1 MTLSALYSVF
11 NGTELLGKS
20 IKQILPHAEKVIVC
34 YQTVSNTGESDIHV
48 FDKCV
53 KAILAENIPLKR
65 VIFSPFT
72 PNLGVNTKQNER
84 DKHNKMLNL
93 ARLSGATHF
102 FMSACDH
109 FYDDKSIIYAK
120 KYIETTKTEATFTQ
134 MYTYFKHPT
143 WQLTPMETY
152 LMPFICELK
161 PETHFT
167 RRNQIG
173 VHVDPAL
180 YIANAETAH
189 IFAPTDAVMH
199 HYSMIRVDIRNK
211 FKSAASS
218 IRWTPE
224 QVRTFIDEFENYDI
238 KLNPGITYFQGRRIK
253 QVEDWFNLGSVA
265 TDC

>member
-1 MTLSALYSVF
+1 MKLSALYSVF

-20 IKQILPHAEKVIVC
+20 IKQILPHVDTVIVC
-34 YQTVSNTGESDIHV
+34 YQTVSNTGEHDIQV

-53 KAILAENIPLKR
+53 KSILAENIPINR
-65 VIFSPFT
+65 VIFSPFVA
-72 PNLGVNTKQNER
+72 NLGVNTKQNER

-120 KYIETTKTEATFTQ
+120 KYIENTKTEVTFTQ

-161 PETHFT
+161 PETYFG
-167 RRNQIG
+167 RRNPIG
-173 VHVDPAL
+173 AHVDPAL
-180 YIANAETAH
+180 YIINANTAH
-189 IFAPTDAVMH
+189 IFASSDAVMH
-199 HYSMIRVDIRNK
+199 HYSMLRTDIRNK

-224 QVRTFIDEFENYDI
+224 QVKTFIDEFENYDI
-238 KLNPGITYFQGRRIK
+238 KLNPGITYFQGRSIK
-253 QVEDWFNLGSVA
+253 TVPDYFNLSA
-265 TDC
+265 LTY